1 MTEAV
6 AIARGFRA
14 EILKLAAQPP
24 EQPPSRTI
32 DGLCEVFD
40 KEKPRTPKQRA
51 QELADKTLLRAIALN
66 PQMPAQR
73 HSHLVHSDPGMTTP
87 GM

>member
-1 MTEAV
+1 MTAAV

-14 EILKLAAQPP
+14 EILKLAAKPP
-24 EQPPSRTI
+24 EQPPSKLV
-32 DGLCEVFD
+32 DGLADVFD

-51 QELADKTLLRAIALN
+51 QDIADKTMMRAISLN
-66 PQMPAQR
+66 PTMPAQR